1 MQKFIPP
8 AQKTLK
14 KEKVGKIAESFLN
27 NRKH

>member
-14 KEKVGKIAESFLN
+14 KEKAGEIAESFLN
-27 NRKH
+27 N